1 MNLNQQLLN
10 DLADQLGLQESGQRA
25 VKTAVD
31 MADDYK
37 NMNEDALVSEIMNL
51 KRMMK
56 SDTDQYRK
64 QIAAIK
70 SLRAVMNE
78 DQQKRLDKMIKLLDD

>member
-10 DLADQLGLQESGQRA
+10 DLAGKLGLEESGQNA

-37 NMNEDALVSEIMNL
+37 DMNEDALVTEIMNL

-56 SDTDQYRK
+56 SDGDQYRK